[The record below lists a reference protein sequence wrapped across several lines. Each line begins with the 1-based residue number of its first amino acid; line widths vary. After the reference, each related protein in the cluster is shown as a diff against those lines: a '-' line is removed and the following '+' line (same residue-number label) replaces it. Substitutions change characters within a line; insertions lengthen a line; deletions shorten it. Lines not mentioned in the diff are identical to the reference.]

1 MRSGVK
7 VVLLTIDIHDIVSVA
22 EQLQGVHVVVVYG
35 ARTSPSLDQ
44 LTPNA
49 KERIVVQV
57 DAHAAADESVT
68 CGDFADTCKKRCFEM
83 KPLQ

>member
-1 MRSGVK
+1 MRGGRHLPLSFLVHGGMMRSGVK

-22 EQLQGVHVVVVYG
+22 EQLQEVHVVVVHG

-49 KERIVVQV
+49 KERCDVVYFV
-57 DAHAAADESVT
+57 
-68 CGDFADTCKKRCFEM
+68 GG
-83 KPLQ
+83 